1 MPRKI
6 RKCYYSKCRH
16 GGQINTETDEYVQD
30 KNLYHADCYQEMKN
44 LQLIRNLWIERI
56 SNTVSYSQLNKVL
69 RSYLDRGISSDYLL
83 FTLQYVIANH
93 MALRYPGG
101 LQYYID
107 REEIKKQ
114 YQKTFKSNQRQMSND
129 IAAKS
134 NVPKFAVKTKREGF
148 ASIIGDQ

>member
-6 RKCYYSKCRH
+6 RKCYYGKCKH
-16 GGQINTETDEYVQD
+16 GGQINIETDEYVQD
-30 KNLYHADCYQEMKN
+30 KNLYHTDCYQEMKN

-69 RSYLDRGISSDYLL
+69 NSYLDRGISSDYLL

-93 MALRYPGG
+93 MTLRYPGG

-114 YQKTFKSNQRQMSND
+114 YQKTLKQKLKQAPYNTAVQSN
-129 IAAKS
+129 I
-134 NVPKFAVKTKREGF
+134 PKFAVKTKKEGF
-148 ASIIGDQ
+148 GSIIGDS